1 MEAEEPLLRVRGLRR
16 VFPPRRAGG
25 AARAALDGI
34 DLDVRRG
41 AALALV
47 GRSGAGKSTLARC
60 LARLE
65 APDAGQILFEGRDV
79 ARLRGAGLRA
89 FHERVQLVLQDSA
102 AALDPLFTALA
113 IVGEPLEILRRGGPA
128 ERKRAALALME
139 TVGLTGEQAARR
151 PARLSGGQRQR
162 LSIARA
168 LAVEPA
174 VLVLDEA
181 FTGLD
186 VRVQAEIA
194 ALLADLRRRK
204 GVALVYVS
212 HDLALMSALADE
224 IAVVAGGRIVEIGP
238 TAAVMSAPRHPETRA
253 LVEAVVHVPPLDEP
267 AAAPA

>member
-16 VFPPRRAGG
+16 VFPPRRRGG
-25 AARAALDGI
+25 SPLVALHGV

-65 APDAGQILFEGRDV
+65 EPDGGEILFEGRDV
-79 ARLRGAGLRA
+79 ARLRGAGLCA

-113 IVGEPLEILRRGGPA
+113 VVAEPLEILRRGRPA
-128 ERKRAALALME
+128 DRARTALALME
-139 TVGLTGEQAARR
+139 TVGLTREQAGRR

-162 LSIARA
+162 LAIARA

-186 VRVQAEIA
+186 VGMQAEIA
-194 ALLADLRRRK
+194 ALLAELRRRR
-204 GVALVYVS
+204 GVTLVYVS

-224 IAVVAGGRIVEIGP
+224 VAVVSEGRIVEIGP
-238 TAAVMSAPRHPETRA
+238 TAAVMSSPRHPETRA
-253 LVEAVVHVPPLDEP
+253 LVEAVVHVPPLDAP